1 MNEATSTPVAVAVAG
16 YTYRSTV
23 ALDARRAFAAALHAA
38 RGA

>member
-1 MNEATSTPVAVAVAG
+1 MNEATSTAVAVAG

-23 ALDARRAFAAALHAA
+23 ALDARRAFATALHAA